1 MISTLMLGLAASKA
15 ATASVTTLLEVLS
28 QVASFRVT
36 DSGAA
41 AVEVLAALEAA
52 AELLGAEAPQPA
64 SIMPTM
70 EAASSMEMLFFIIR
84 SPYFFGAACAV
95 PFDDFIAFLFSV
107 CVNAENPTILI
118 LFSQA
123 LRRK

>member
-41 AVEVLAALEAA
+41 AVEVLASLEVA

-64 SIMPTM
+64 SIVPTI

-84 SPYFFGAACAV
+84 SPYFFGPLV
-95 PFDDFIAFLFSV
+95 RFPL
-107 CVNAENPTILI
+107 TIL
-118 LFSQA
+118 LYSFFPSA
-123 LRRK
+123 

>member
-64 SIMPTM
+64 SIVPTM
-70 EAASSMEMLFFIIR
+70 EAASSMEMLFSIIR

-95 PFDDFIAFLFSV
+95 PFDDFIVFLFSV

>member
-41 AVEVLAALEAA
+41 AVEVLASLEAA

-64 SIMPTM
+64 SIVPTM
-70 EAASSMEMLFFIIR
+70 EAASSMEMLFFIKFVLLTFLEPLVR
-84 SPYFFGAACAV
+84 FPLTLLLYPFFPSA
-95 PFDDFIAFLFSV
+95 
-107 CVNAENPTILI
+107 
-118 LFSQA
+118 
-123 LRRK
+123 